1 MSLLL
6 RMENKKAF
14 TIIFLTV
21 FIDLLGFGL
30 VIPILPTYA
39 KELGASN
46 IEVGFL
52 AGIFSIMNF
61 FFTPFLGSYSDRVG
75 RRPIILL
82 SIMANVIG
90 YLIFGFAGNLTL
102 FMLSRIVNGIGS
114 SNIAAAQAYISDI
127 TKPEDRTK
135 YLGMIGAAFGLGF
148 VFGPAAGGFIKA
160 HYGFEWV
167 GFTAAIL
174 CAINF
179 LSAYFFLPESIK
191 EKNAASPIRFV
202 PFRDYANALQKP
214 LLREIL
220 ILWIIYIMAFTMM
233 QTVSAL
239 LWKEHYGM
247 DEKHI
252 GFIFAIIG
260 ISSAIA
266 QGGLV
271 GLISKKLGRNRI
283 LLLGCVL
290 MFIGLGMIPLI
301 PQNMF
306 WTGTVLW
313 IALTAIGGG
322 CLTPSL
328 QSLVSLISPPSEQGR
343 MLGLSQSLGSLSRVL
358 GPAISGFAYDLH
370 FSTPYFIGS
379 GLMVVCFLLANVV
392 IGLLNKRELNDV
404 KPT

>member
-1 MSLLL
+1 
-6 RMENKKAF
+6 MENKKAF

-46 IEVGFL
+46 IQVGFL
-52 AGIFSIMNF
+52 AGIFSAMNF
-61 FFTPFLGSYSDRVG
+61 FFTPFLGSYSDRIG

-82 SIMANVIG
+82 SIAANVVG
-90 YLIFGFAGNLTL
+90 YLIFGIAGNLTL
-102 FMLSRIVNGIGS
+102 FVLSRLVNGIGS

-127 TKPEDRTK
+127 TTPENRTK

-167 GFTAAIL
+167 GFSAAIL

-179 LSAYFFLPESIK
+179 ISAYFLLPESIK
-191 EKNAASPIRFV
+191 EKNVRSPIRFI
-202 PFRDYANALQKP
+202 PFSDYGKALRKP

-220 ILWIIYIMAFTMM
+220 MLWIIYIMAFTMM

-239 LWKEHYGM
+239 LWKEHYGL

-252 GFIFAIIG
+252 GFVFAIIG
-260 ISSAIA
+260 VSSAIA

-271 GLISKKLGRNRI
+271 GLLSKRLGTNRI

-290 MFIGLGMIPLI
+290 MFIGLGIIPLI
-301 PQNMF
+301 PQNWF
-306 WTGTVLW
+306 WTGTIAW
-313 IALTAIGGG
+313 IACTAIGGG

-328 QSLVSLISPPSEQGR
+328 QSLVSLISPPNEQGR
-343 MLGLSQSLGSLSRVL
+343 MLGLSQSLGSLSRVI
-358 GPAISGFAYDLH
+358 GPAISGFAYDFH

-379 GLMVVCFLLANVV
+379 GLMVICFFLANIV
-392 IGLLNKRELNDV
+392 IGLLGK
-404 KPT
+404 KAAM

>member
-1 MSLLL
+1 
-6 RMENKKAF
+6 MENKKAF

-39 KELGASN
+39 KELGATN
-46 IEVGFL
+46 IQVGFL
-52 AGIFSIMNF
+52 AGIFSAMNF

-82 SIMANVIG
+82 SIAANVIG
-90 YLIFGFAGNLTL
+90 YLIFGIAGSLTL
-102 FMLSRIVNGIGS
+102 FMLSRLVNGIGS

-127 TKPEDRTK
+127 TKPEERTK

-174 CAINF
+174 CSINF

-191 EKNAASPIRFV
+191 EKNPSSPIRFV
-202 PFRDYANALQKP
+202 PFRDYAKALQKP

-220 ILWIIYIMAFTMM
+220 MLWIIYILAFTMM

-239 LWKEHYGM
+239 LWKEHYGL

-252 GFIFAIIG
+252 GFVFAIIG
-260 ISSAIA
+260 IASAVA

-271 GLISKKLGRNRI
+271 GLLSKRLGTNKI

-290 MFIGLGMIPLI
+290 MCIGLGIIPLV
-301 PQNMF
+301 PKDYF
-306 WTGTVLW
+306 WTGTILW
-313 IALTAIGGG
+313 ICFTAIGGG

-328 QSLVSLISPPSEQGR
+328 QSLVSLISPPNEQGR
-343 MLGLSQSLGSLSRVL
+343 MLGLSQSLGSLSRVV
-358 GPAISGFAYDLH
+358 GPAISGFAYDIH

-379 GLMVVCFLLANVV
+379 GLMVVCFFLANIV
-392 IGLLNKRELNDV
+392 IGLLNKRALN
-404 KPT
+404 

>member
-1 MSLLL
+1 
-6 RMENKKAF
+6 MENKKAF

-39 KELGASN
+39 KELGATN
-46 IEVGFL
+46 VEVGFL
-52 AGIFSIMNF
+52 AGIFSAMNF
-61 FFTPFLGSYSDRVG
+61 FFTPFLGSYSDRIG

-82 SIMANVIG
+82 SIAANIIG
-90 YLIFGFAGNLTL
+90 YSIFGIAGSLSL
-102 FMLSRIVNGIGS
+102 FVLSRIINGIGS

-160 HYGFEWV
+160 NYGFEWV

-191 EKNAASPIRFV
+191 EKNANSPIRFV
-202 PFRDYANALQKP
+202 PFKDYFKALEKP

-220 ILWIIYIMAFTMM
+220 FLWIIYIMAFTMM

-239 LWKEHYGM
+239 LWKEHYGL

-252 GFIFAIIG
+252 GFVFAIIG
-260 ISSAIA
+260 IASAIA

-271 GLISKKLGRNRI
+271 GILTKKLGRNRI

-290 MFIGLGMIPLI
+290 MFIGLGIIPFV
-301 PQNMF
+301 PKDWF
-306 WTGTVLW
+306 WTGTILW
-313 IALTAIGGG
+313 ISCTAIGGG

-328 QSLVSLISPPSEQGR
+328 QSLVSLISPPNEQGR
-343 MLGLSQSLGSLSRVL
+343 MLGLSQSLGSLSRVV
-358 GPAISGFAYDLH
+358 GPAISGIAYDFH
-370 FSTPYFIGS
+370 FSTPYLIGS
-379 GLMVVCFLLANVV
+379 SLMIVCFFLANVV
-392 IGLLNKRELNDV
+392 IKLLNKRALTEGEIA
-404 KPT
+404 

>member
-1 MSLLL
+1 
-6 RMENKKAF
+6 MENKKAF

-39 KELGASN
+39 KQLGASN

-52 AGIFSIMNF
+52 AGIFSAMNF
-61 FFTPFLGSYSDRVG
+61 FFTPFMGSYSDRIG
-75 RRPIILL
+75 RRPIILI
-82 SIMANVIG
+82 SIAANVVG

-102 FMLSRIVNGIGS
+102 FMLSRLVNGIGS

-127 TKPEDRTK
+127 TPPAERTK

-148 VFGPAAGGFIKA
+148 VFGPAAGGYIKA
-160 HYGFEWV
+160 TYGFEWV
-167 GFTAAIL
+167 GFSAAII
-174 CAINF
+174 CMINF
-179 LSAYFFLPESIK
+179 VSAYFFLPESIK
-191 EKNAASPIRFV
+191 EKNANSPIRFV
-202 PFRDYANALQKP
+202 PFNDYFKALQKP

-220 ILWIIYIMAFTMM
+220 FLWIIYIMAFTMM

-239 LWKEHYGM
+239 LWKEHYGL

-252 GFIFAIIG
+252 GFVFAIIG
-260 ISSAIA
+260 VSSAIA

-271 GLISKKLGRNRI
+271 GLMSKKLGTNRI
-283 LLLGCVL
+283 LLLGCIL
-290 MFIGLGMIPLI
+290 MCIGLGIIPLI
-301 PQNMF
+301 PQNWF
-306 WTGTVLW
+306 WTGTIMW
-313 IALTAIGGG
+313 IACTAIGGG

-328 QSLVSLISPPSEQGR
+328 QSLVSLISPPNEQGR

-358 GPAISGFAYDLH
+358 GPAISGFAYDFH

-379 GLMVVCFLLANVV
+379 TLMVVCFFLANLV
-392 IGLLNKRELNDV
+392 IGLLNKRETV
-404 KPT
+404 KI

>member
-1 MSLLL
+1 
-6 RMENKKAF
+6 MENKKAF

-82 SIMANVIG
+82 SISANVIG

-148 VFGPAAGGFIKA
+148 VFGPAAGGFIKS

-174 CAINF
+174 CGINF

-202 PFRDYANALQKP
+202 PLKDYANALQKP

-220 ILWIIYIMAFTMM
+220 FLWIIYIMAFTMM

-260 ISSAIA
+260 VSSAIA

-290 MFIGLGMIPLI
+290 MCIGLGMIPLI

-379 GLMVVCFLLANVV
+379 GLMVVCFLLAN
-392 IGLLNKRELNDV
+392 IIIKLLNKRELSNAEPV
-404 KPT
+404 

>member
-1 MSLLL
+1 MTSLLL
-6 RMENKKAF
+6 QMENKKAF

-39 KELGASN
+39 KELGATN
-46 IEVGFL
+46 IQVGFL
-52 AGIFSIMNF
+52 AGIFSAMNF

-82 SIMANVIG
+82 SIAANVIG
-90 YLIFGFAGNLTL
+90 YLIFGIAGSLTL
-102 FMLSRIVNGIGS
+102 FVLSRLVNGIGS

-160 HYGFEWV
+160 HYGFQWV

-174 CAINF
+174 CGINF

-191 EKNAASPIRFV
+191 EKNADSPIRFV
-202 PFRDYANALQKP
+202 PFKDYFNALQKP

-220 ILWIIYIMAFTMM
+220 TLWIIYIMAFTMM

-239 LWKEHYGM
+239 LWKEHYGL

-252 GFIFAIIG
+252 GFVFAIIG
-260 ISSAIA
+260 IASAVA

-271 GLISKKLGRNRI
+271 GILSKRLGTNKI
-283 LLLGCVL
+283 LLLGCIL
-290 MFIGLGMIPLI
+290 MFIGLGIIPLV
-301 PQNMF
+301 PKDYF
-306 WTGTVLW
+306 WSGTILW
-313 IALTAIGGG
+313 ICFTAIGGG

-328 QSLVSLISPPSEQGR
+328 QSLVSLISPPNEQGR
-343 MLGLSQSLGSLSRVL
+343 MLGLSQSLGALSRVV
-358 GPAISGFAYDLH
+358 GPAISGFAYDIH

-379 GLMVVCFLLANVV
+379 GLMVVCFFLANMV
-392 IGLLNKRELNDV
+392 IGLLNKRV
-404 KPT
+404 PT

>member
-1 MSLLL
+1 
-6 RMENKKAF
+6 MENKKAF

-82 SIMANVIG
+82 SISANVIG

-148 VFGPAAGGFIKA
+148 VFGPAAGGFIKS

-174 CAINF
+174 CGINF

-202 PFRDYANALQKP
+202 PLKDYANALQKP

-220 ILWIIYIMAFTMM
+220 FLWIIYIMAFTMM

-260 ISSAIA
+260 VSSAIA

-290 MFIGLGMIPLI
+290 MCIGLGMIPLI

-343 MLGLSQSLGSLSRVL
+343 MLGLSKSLGSLSRVL

-379 GLMVVCFLLANVV
+379 GLMVVCFLLAN
-392 IGLLNKRELNDV
+392 IIIKLLNKRELSNAEPV
-404 KPT
+404 

>member
-1 MSLLL
+1 
-6 RMENKKAF
+6 MENKKAF

-46 IEVGFL
+46 TQVGFL
-52 AGIFSIMNF
+52 AGIFSAMDF
-61 FFTPFLGSYSDRVG
+61 FFTPFMGSYSDRIG

-82 SIMANVIG
+82 SIAANVVG
-90 YLIFGFAGNLTL
+90 YIIFGFAGSLTL
-102 FMLSRIVNGIGS
+102 FVLSRIVNGIGS
-114 SNIAAAQAYISDI
+114 SNIAAAQAYITDI

-148 VFGPAAGGFIKA
+148 VFGPAAGGFIKS

-179 LSAYFFLPESIK
+179 VSAYFFLPESIK
-191 EKNAASPIRFV
+191 EKNASSPIKLI
-202 PFRDYANALQKP
+202 PFGDYSKALQKP

-220 ILWIIYIMAFTMM
+220 MLWIIYIMAFTMM

-252 GFIFAIIG
+252 GFVFAIIG
-260 ISSAIA
+260 IASAIA

-271 GLISKKLGRNRI
+271 GMLSKKMGTNKI

-290 MFIGLGMIPLI
+290 MFIGLGIIPWI
-301 PQNMF
+301 PKDWF
-306 WTGTVLW
+306 WTGTVFW
-313 IALTAIGGG
+313 ICCTSIGGG

-328 QSLVSLISPPSEQGR
+328 QSLVSTISPPNEQGR
-343 MLGLSQSLGSLSRVL
+343 MLGLSQSLGSLSRVV
-358 GPAISGFAYDLH
+358 GPAISGIAYEFHFA
-370 FSTPYFIGS
+370 TPYFIGS
-379 GLMVVCFLLANVV
+379 GLMVVCFLLANLV
-392 IGLLNKRELNDV
+392 IGLLNKKVTNS
-404 KPT
+404 KPISS

>member
-1 MSLLL
+1 
-6 RMENKKAF
+6 MENKKAF

-30 VIPILPTYA
+30 VIPILPTYS
-39 KELGASN
+39 KELGATN
-46 IEVGFL
+46 IQVGFL
-52 AGIFSIMNF
+52 AGLFSIMNF
-61 FFTPFLGSYSDRVG
+61 FFTPFLGSYSDRIG

-82 SIMANVIG
+82 SILANVIG

-102 FMLSRIVNGIGS
+102 FMLSRVINGIGS

-127 TKPEDRTK
+127 TQPEDRTK

-160 HYGFEWV
+160 HYGFQWV

-179 LSAYFFLPESIK
+179 LSAYFFLPESVK
-191 EKNAASPIRFV
+191 EKNASSPIRFV
-202 PFRDYANALQKP
+202 PFKDYFQALQKP

-220 ILWIIYIMAFTMM
+220 YLWIIYIMAFTMM

-260 ISSAIA
+260 ISSAVA

-271 GLISKKLGRNRI
+271 GLLTKKLGRNRI
-283 LLLGCVL
+283 LLLGCVC
-290 MFIGLGMIPLI
+290 MFFGLGLIPLI
-301 PQNMF
+301 PQNYF
-306 WTGTVLW
+306 WTGTVLS
-313 IALTAIGGG
+313 IALIATGGG

-328 QSLVSLISPPSEQGR
+328 QALVSLISPPHEQGR

-358 GPAISGFAYDLH
+358 GPAMSGFAYDFH

-379 GLMVVCFLLANVV
+379 GLMIVCFLLSNIV
-392 IGLLNKRELNDV
+392 IGLLNKRELSNA
-404 KPT
+404 

>member
-1 MSLLL
+1 
-6 RMENKKAF
+6 MENKKAF

-46 IEVGFL
+46 IQVGFL
-52 AGIFSIMNF
+52 AGIFSAMNF
-61 FFTPFLGSYSDRVG
+61 FFTPFMGSYSDRIG

-82 SIMANVIG
+82 SIAANVIG
-90 YLIFGFAGNLTL
+90 YLIFGIAGSLTL
-102 FMLSRIVNGIGS
+102 FVLSRLVNGIGS

-174 CAINF
+174 CGINF

-191 EKNAASPIRFV
+191 EKNPSSPIRFV

-220 ILWIIYIMAFTMM
+220 MLWVIYIMAFTMM

-239 LWKEHYGM
+239 LWKEHYGL

-252 GFIFAIIG
+252 GFVFAMIG
-260 ISSAIA
+260 IASAVA

-271 GLISKKLGRNRI
+271 GILSKKLGTNKI

-290 MFIGLGMIPLI
+290 MFIGLGIIPLV
-301 PQNMF
+301 PKDYF
-306 WTGTVLW
+306 WTGTILW
-313 IALTAIGGG
+313 ICFIAMGGG

-328 QSLVSLISPPSEQGR
+328 QSLVSLISPPNEQGR
-343 MLGLSQSLGSLSRVL
+343 MLGLSQSLGSLSRVV
-358 GPAISGFAYDLH
+358 GPAISGFAYDIH

-379 GLMVVCFLLANVV
+379 GLMVACFFLANIV
-392 IGLLNKRELNDV
+392 IRLLDKRALN
-404 KPT
+404 

>member
-1 MSLLL
+1 
-6 RMENKKAF
+6 MENKKAF
-14 TIIFLTV
+14 IIIFLTV

-46 IEVGFL
+46 TQVGFL
-52 AGIFSIMNF
+52 AGIFSAMNF
-61 FFTPFLGSYSDRVG
+61 FFTPFMGSYSDRVG

-82 SIMANVIG
+82 SIAANVIG
-90 YLIFGFAGNLTL
+90 YLIFGIAGTLTL
-102 FMLSRIVNGIGS
+102 FVLSRIVNGIGS
-114 SNIAAAQAYISDI
+114 SNIAAAQAYIADI

-179 LSAYFFLPESIK
+179 VSAYFFLPESIK
-191 EKNAASPIRFV
+191 EKNASSPIRFI
-202 PFRDYANALQKP
+202 PFGDYFKALQKP

-220 ILWIIYIMAFTMM
+220 TLWIIYIMAFTMM

-239 LWKEHYGM
+239 LWKEHYGL

-252 GFIFAIIG
+252 GFVFAIIG
-260 ISSAIA
+260 VCSAAA

-271 GLISKKLGRNRI
+271 GMLSKKLGTNKI
-283 LLLGCVL
+283 LLLGCVV
-290 MFIGLGMIPLI
+290 MFIGLGLIPLI
-301 PQNMF
+301 PKDLF
-306 WTGTVLW
+306 WTGTVVS
-313 IALTAIGGG
+313 IIFIAIGGG

-328 QSLVSLISPPSEQGR
+328 QSLVSTISPPNEQGR
-343 MLGLSQSLGSLSRVL
+343 MLGLSQSLGSLSRVV
-358 GPAISGFAYDLH
+358 GPAISGVAYEFH

-392 IGLLNKRELNDV
+392 IGLLNKRV
-404 KPT
+404 A

>member
-1 MSLLL
+1 
-6 RMENKKAF
+6 MENKKAF

-46 IEVGFL
+46 VEVGFL
-52 AGIFSIMNF
+52 AGIFSAMNF
-61 FFTPFLGSYSDRVG
+61 FFTPFLGSYSDRIG

-82 SIMANVIG
+82 SIAANVIG

-102 FMLSRIVNGIGS
+102 FMLSRLVNGIGS

-160 HYGFEWV
+160 TYGFQWV
-167 GFTAAIL
+167 GFSAAIL
-174 CAINF
+174 CLINF
-179 LSAYFFLPESIK
+179 LSAYFLLPESIK
-191 EKNAASPIRFV
+191 EKNPSSPIRFV
-202 PFRDYANALQKP
+202 PFKDYFNALQKP
-214 LLREIL
+214 LLREVL
-220 ILWIIYIMAFTMM
+220 LLWIIYIMGFTMM

-239 LWKEHYGM
+239 LWKEHYGL

-252 GFIFAIIG
+252 GFVFAIIG
-260 ISSAIA
+260 VASAVA

-271 GLISKKLGRNRI
+271 GILSKKLGTNRI

-290 MFIGLGMIPLI
+290 MFIGLGIIPLV
-301 PQNMF
+301 PKNYF
-306 WTGTVLW
+306 WTGTIFW
-313 IALTAIGGG
+313 ISCTAIGGG

-328 QSLVSLISPPSEQGR
+328 QSLVSLISPPNEQGR
-343 MLGLSQSLGSLSRVL
+343 MLGLSQSLGSLSRVV
-358 GPAISGFAYDLH
+358 GPAISGFAYNFH

-379 GLMVVCFLLANVV
+379 GLMVVCFFLANTV
-392 IGLLNKRELNDV
+392 IGLLNKRDLNY
-404 KPT
+404 

>member
-1 MSLLL
+1 
-6 RMENKKAF
+6 MENKKAF

-46 IEVGFL
+46 VEVGFL

-75 RRPIILL
+75 RRPIILV
-82 SIMANVIG
+82 SIAANVVG

-102 FMLSRIVNGIGS
+102 FMLSRVVNGIGS

-148 VFGPAAGGFIKA
+148 VFGPAAGGFIKS

-174 CAINF
+174 CGINF

-191 EKNAASPIRFV
+191 EKNASSPIRFI
-202 PFRDYANALQKP
+202 PLRDYANALQKP

-239 LWKEHYGM
+239 LWKEYYGM

-271 GLISKKLGRNRI
+271 GLLSKKLGRNRI

-290 MFIGLGMIPLI
+290 MFLGLGMIPLI
-301 PQNMF
+301 PKDWF

-358 GPAISGFAYDLH
+358 GPAISGFAYDFH
-370 FSTPYFIGS
+370 FATPYFIGS
-379 GLMVVCFLLANVV
+379 GLMVVCFFLANVV
-392 IGLLNKRELNDV
+392 IGLLNKRELSS
-404 KPT
+404 

>member
-1 MSLLL
+1 
-6 RMENKKAF
+6 MENKRAF

-46 IEVGFL
+46 TQVGFL
-52 AGIFSIMNF
+52 AGIFSAMNF
-61 FFTPFLGSYSDRVG
+61 FFTPFMGSYSDRVG

-82 SIMANVIG
+82 SVAANVVG
-90 YLIFGFAGNLTL
+90 YFIFGFAGNLTL
-102 FMLSRIVNGIGS
+102 FVLSRIVNGIGS
-114 SNIAAAQAYISDI
+114 SNIAAAQAYITDI

-179 LSAYFFLPESIK
+179 VSAYFFLPESIK
-191 EKNAASPIRFV
+191 EKNASSPIRFI
-202 PFRDYANALQKP
+202 PFGDYFKALQKP

-220 ILWIIYIMAFTMM
+220 TLWIIYIMAFTMM

-239 LWKEHYGM
+239 LWKEHYGL

-252 GFIFAIIG
+252 GFVFAIIG
-260 ISSAIA
+260 IASAIA

-271 GLISKKLGRNRI
+271 GMLSKKLGTNKI
-283 LLLGCVL
+283 LLLGCVA
-290 MFIGLGMIPLI
+290 MFIGLGLIPLI
-301 PQNMF
+301 PKDWF
-306 WTGTVLW
+306 WTGTVVS
-313 IALTAIGGG
+313 IIFIAIGGA

-328 QSLVSLISPPSEQGR
+328 QSLVSTISPPNEQGR
-343 MLGLSQSLGSLSRVL
+343 MLGLSQSLGSLSRVV
-358 GPAISGFAYDLH
+358 GPAISGIAYEYHFA
-370 FSTPYFIGS
+370 TPYFIGS
-379 GLMVVCFLLANVV
+379 GLMVVCFLLAHVV
-392 IGLLNKRELNDV
+392 IGLLNKRALG
-404 KPT
+404 